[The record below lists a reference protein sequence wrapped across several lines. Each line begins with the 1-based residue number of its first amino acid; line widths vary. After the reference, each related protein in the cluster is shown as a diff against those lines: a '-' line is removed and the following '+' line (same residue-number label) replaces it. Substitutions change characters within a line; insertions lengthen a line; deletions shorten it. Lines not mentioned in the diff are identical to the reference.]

1 MNFIYYPKFIAILIL
16 INGLLLSKE
25 YKGAELR
32 TISEYRYGRFEVN
45 YKASHGS
52 GQTSTFFTYHE
63 LGADGIQ
70 EWNELDIEILG
81 RYHDDVQF
89 NVITPGQVNHVHHQW
104 VGFDPSVDFHTY
116 AIEWTPDY
124 VAWFVD
130 NIEVHR
136 QVGEHITTLNKSQ
149 KIMMNIWP
157 PEYTGW
163 VGSLDNRQ
171 LPFFAYYDW
180 VSYAAYTPDAGN
192 VGTDNNFS
200 LLWRDD
206 FDDWNQ
212 SRWQKATHTW
222 DGNNCDFIADNCVF
236 QDGLVILCLTA
247 ENQVGHVD
255 KNASFVVWAR
265 YESGIVT
272 VMFSEE
278 ITQASAENT
287 ANYNISGAVINTAVL
302 HPDRRSAK
310 LNASGIDEK
319 QNYKLVSMGIKDC
332 ADPANTLLAQVID
345 IQMPP
350 VWNYPLKINVGGS
363 ATNGWLEDQ
372 EWANDR
378 NYGQIGG
385 TKGQSP
391 GQAIAGTEDDIIY
404 QTEQYGLVKYQ
415 VRLPSGKYNVTL
427 MMSENYFQ
435 ESGKRIFDVNL
446 EGDYIAQNLDLF
458 NEVGN
463 HTAYTNEA
471 TNISISD
478 GILDIH
484 LGANRDNALL
494 NGLII
499 NQVQSDL
506 DFNDSIMNKSFK
518 LGQNYPNPF
527 NSSTAIAYQLAESA
541 VVSIT
546 IFNLLGSQIAS
557 LINQKQTEGYHVVKW
572 ETTVPSGIYFY
583 QINARSDQTV
593 YYDMKKMVLMK

>member
-1 MNFIYYPKFIAILIL
+1 MNISCYPRFIAILAL
-16 INGLLLSKE
+16 LNGFSLSKE

-32 TISEYRYGRFEVN
+32 TAAEYLYGRFEVN
-45 YKASHGS
+45 YKASHGP

-81 RYHDDVQF
+81 RYPDDVQF
-89 NVITPGQVNHVHHQW
+89 NTITPGQINHVHHQW
-104 VGFDPSVDFHTY
+104 VGFDPSADFHTY

-136 QVGEHITTLNKSQ
+136 QVGEYITTLNKSQ

-163 VGSLDNRQ
+163 VGNLDDRQ

-180 VSYAAYTPDAGN
+180 VSYAAYIPGAGN
-192 VGTDNNFS
+192 VGTNNNFS
-200 LLWRDD
+200 LQWRDE

-222 DGNNCDFIADNCVF
+222 DGNNSDFIPENCVF
-236 QDGLVILCLTA
+236 QDGLMILCLTA

-255 KNASFVVWAR
+255 KNAPFVVWAR
-265 YESGIVT
+265 YESKIVT

-278 ITQASAENT
+278 ITQASAENI
-287 ANYNISGAVINTAVL
+287 ANYNISGVVINRATL
-302 HPDRRSAK
+302 QPDCRSVK
-310 LNASGIDEK
+310 LNVSGIDESK
-319 QNYKLVSMGIKDC
+319 NYKLVCMGIKDC
-332 ADPANTLLAQVID
+332 ADPANTLLAQVVN

-350 VWNYPLKINVGGS
+350 VWNYPLKINVGGN
-363 ATNGWLEDQ
+363 ATDGWLEDQ
-372 EWANDR
+372 EWSDNR

-415 VRLPSGKYNVTL
+415 VRLLAGKYDITL

-435 ESGKRIFDVNL
+435 ATAKRIFNINL
-446 EGDYIAQNLDLF
+446 EGNYIAQNLDLF
-458 NEVGN
+458 NEVGS
-463 HTAYTNEA
+463 HTAYTIENK
-471 TNISISD
+471 NVQVND

-484 LGANRDNALL
+484 FGANQDNALL

-499 NQVQSDL
+499 NQGESDIN
-506 DFNDSIMNKSFK
+506 FNNSPMFREFK

-527 NSSTAIAYQLAESA
+527 NSSTAITYQLAESA

-546 IFNLLGSQIAS
+546 IFDLLGSRVTS
-557 LINQKQTEGYHVVKW
+557 LINQKQTEGYHVIQW
-572 ETTVPSGIYFY
+572 EAAVPSGIYFY
-583 QINARSDQTV
+583 QINAKSNQFV
-593 YYDMKKMVLMK
+593 YNDIKKMVLMK